1 MNVFSKDTLKGIF
14 LSHPKAEIIVSKDGN
29 TSLGYRTR
37 LRITLRGKESF
48 LLAVHRSLYQHGI
61 DSRILKTESSHR
73 PRPVLRITGVENL
86 RKFMNTFILDFSN
99 VDWHSFDK
107 TLRMVE
113 KGEHLTSEG
122 FDDILEMK
130 GAI

>member
-1 MNVFSKDTLKGIF
+1 MNMFSKDTLKGIF

-37 LRITLRGKESF
+37 LRISLRGKEKF
-48 LLAVHRSLYQHGI
+48 LNAVHRSLYQHGI
-61 DSRILKTESSHR
+61 ESKVLLLESKHR
-73 PRPVLRITGVENL
+73 PRPVLRITGARNL
-86 RKFMNTFILDFSN
+86 RKFLNVFILDFSN

-107 TLRMVE
+107 TLRMME
-113 KGEHLTSEG
+113 KGEHLTSKG
-122 FDDILEMK
+122 FDEILEMK